1 MFDFQIYCFESRPFG
16 FLLPFWLTGGPEPK
30 IQYTMYNAT
39 EISFSCK
46 CFDQWQHRLA
56 MLTAMLYCDWLKG
69 IQKDKLCITLACW
82 STRRKSNGLEI
93 IIRSYSTDKRT
104 DDWSRDSGLW
114 TVVLSGL
121 WNKRVW
127 ATFEARFFTFSRSNF
142 FLLFLLK
149 HYKVHI
155 FWEGQKNW

>member
-1 MFDFQIYCFESRPFG
+1 MTCLVVSHSCLIFKSTVLSRDHLVSFCLFGPVCCIYNQS
-16 FLLPFWLTGGPEPK
+16 
-30 IQYTMYNAT
+30 AT
-39 EISFSCK
+39 EISFFCK

-56 MLTAMLYCDWLKG
+56 MLTALLYCDWLKV

-127 ATFEARFFTFSRSNF
+127 ATFEARFFTFSRSIF
-142 FLLFLLK
+142 FYYYF
-149 HYKVHI
+149 Y
-155 FWEGQKNW
+155 